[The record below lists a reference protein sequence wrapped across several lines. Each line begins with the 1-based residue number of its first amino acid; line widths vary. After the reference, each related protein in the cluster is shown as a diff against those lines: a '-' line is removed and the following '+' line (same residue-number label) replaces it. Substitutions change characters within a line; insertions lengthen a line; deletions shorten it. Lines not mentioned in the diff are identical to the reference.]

1 VEESLTTTVLLPAAL
16 AVIMVALGLELT
28 PADFRRVARQP
39 RGVAIGLLNL
49 VVISPALAFG
59 VATLFDL
66 PAGLAVGL
74 VLLGAAPGGTMANVL
89 THLAR
94 GDTALSLTMTAVSS
108 LAATITVPAYLTL
121 ASDHFD
127 ASALVDDLGMGA
139 IVARVLIVTVVPV
152 ALGMALRRRWPAR
165 VAAVRPL
172 VGRCAAALFALV
184 AIGAVVSE
192 HDTVLEHAGQILG
205 AVIVLNVAAMS
216 ISFGVSK
223 LARLDDR
230 QATAIAL
237 ELGIHNAAL
246 AIAVG
251 GALAAELSVPAAAYG
266 AVMLFSGGLF
276 ARLMHRRNAL
286 VRTP

>member
-1 VEESLTTTVLLPAAL
+1 M
-16 AVIMVALGLELT
+16 IALGLELT
-28 PADFRRVARQP
+28 TADFRRVVLQP
-39 RGVAIGLLNL
+39 RGVGIGLLNL
-49 VVISPALAFG
+49 AVVSPALAFA
-59 VATLFDL
+59 VAELFAL

-172 VGRCAAALFALV
+172 VGR
-184 AIGAVVSE
+184 
-192 HDTVLEHAGQILG
+192 
-205 AVIVLNVAAMS
+205 
-216 ISFGVSK
+216 
-223 LARLDDR
+223 
-230 QATAIAL
+230 
-237 ELGIHNAAL
+237 
-246 AIAVG
+246 
-251 GALAAELSVPAAAYG
+251 
-266 AVMLFSGGLF
+266 
-276 ARLMHRRNAL
+276 
-286 VRTP
+286 